1 MLFHSSQASIKER
14 GMSERDDIERLH
26 REVEALRVEVTEVRA
41 VCAALERRLLG
52 VVAVLRL
59 TGEAAKAV

>member
-1 MLFHSSQASIKER
+1 
-14 GMSERDDIERLH
+14 MSERDDIERLH

>member
-1 MLFHSSQASIKER
+1 
-14 GMSERDDIERLH
+14 MSERHDRDDIERLR
-26 REVEALRVEVTEVRA
+26 REVEALRAEVTEVRA